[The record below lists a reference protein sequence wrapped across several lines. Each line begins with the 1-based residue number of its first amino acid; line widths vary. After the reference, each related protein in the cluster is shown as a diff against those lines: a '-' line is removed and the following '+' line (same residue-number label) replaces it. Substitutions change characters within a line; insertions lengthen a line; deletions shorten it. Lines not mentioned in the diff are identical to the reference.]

1 MRDIKFGKMHTAFTG
16 KIFTILHQEVTY
28 QNGKKDVFEFGKRP
42 ASVFILA
49 FNSKKEL
56 LLTREY
62 RDKTNKPVWFLPAGQ
77 VDEGETARAAAQRE
91 LREETG
97 YKAKNIKLLKKAPS
111 RSTKLIWE
119 TNIFLA
125 TDLSPAPLPQDDGE
139 SIEVVFT
146 PMKKAVQMAI
156 DGTIADEYIACHIL
170 RLDYLLKQ
178 KKIILE

>member
-1 MRDIKFGKMHTAFTG
+1 MKDIKFGKMHTAFTG

-28 QNGKKDVFEFGKRP
+28 KNGKKDVFEFGKRP

-97 YKAKNIKLLKKAPS
+97 FKAKNLKLLKKAPS

-125 TDLSPAPLPQDDGE
+125 TDLSPSPLPQDDGE

-156 DGTIADEYIACHIL
+156 DGTITDEYIACHIL
-170 RLDYLLKQ
+170 RLNYLLKQ
-178 KKIILE
+178 KMIVL